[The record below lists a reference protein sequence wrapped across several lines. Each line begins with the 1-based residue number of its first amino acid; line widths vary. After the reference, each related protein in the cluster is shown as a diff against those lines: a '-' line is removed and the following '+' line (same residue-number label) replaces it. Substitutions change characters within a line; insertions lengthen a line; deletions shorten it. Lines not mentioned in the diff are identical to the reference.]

1 MPIDLSALSLLPDFE
16 AIVASYLLEYPDIT
30 GITTRIGTRTPP
42 NTDQP
47 WVRIRQL
54 AEQPDRTSPALH
66 NTEAY
71 MQFDCYGS
79 NDRSSAHQEAVVLAR
94 VVQAALH
101 VLPQVTDV
109 DCVVSRVYFG
119 SLSHVPDAD
128 FEPARERYIL
138 TAYIHAHPRSS

>member
-1 MPIDLSALSLLPDFE
+1 MPVDLSTLLPDFE
-16 AIVASYLLEYPDIT
+16 KLVASYLLNYPDIT
-30 GITTRIGTRTPP
+30 DITTRIGTRTPP

-54 AEQPDRTSPALH
+54 GEQPDRTSPALF

-71 MQFDCYGS
+71 LQLDCYGS
-79 NDRSSAHQEAVVLAR
+79 NDRSSAHAEAVLLAR
-94 VVQAALH
+94 LAQAALH
-101 VLPQVTDV
+101 TLPRAATL

-119 SLSHVPDAD
+119 SLSHIPDAD

-138 TAYIHAHPRSS
+138 TAYIHAHPKP